1 MQPHSHSHNHAHP
14 HGDKDSGA
22 SSVMRIQRLA
32 MFLEAHFGEVE
43 LHMPEEDAQELEQ
56 GEDEQ
61 HDPSLIVRLDEAD
74 ARINLLS
81 LVCSISL
88 ICLFVL
94 FPCLICYP
102 VISDD
107 L

>member
-1 MQPHSHSHNHAHP
+1 
-14 HGDKDSGA
+14 
-22 SSVMRIQRLA
+22 

-43 LHMPEEDAQELEQ
+43 LHMPDEEDVQELEQ

-74 ARINLLS
+74 ASINLLS

-88 ICLFVL
+88 LLICRSVL
-94 FPCLICYP
+94 FFFVSSVVVL
-102 VISDD
+102 ISDSNSHCY
-107 L
+107 LYRV